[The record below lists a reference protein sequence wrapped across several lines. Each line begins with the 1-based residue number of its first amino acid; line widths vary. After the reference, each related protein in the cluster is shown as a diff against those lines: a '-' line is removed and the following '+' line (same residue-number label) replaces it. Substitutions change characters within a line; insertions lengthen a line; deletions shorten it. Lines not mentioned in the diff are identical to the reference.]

1 MRPQVLAN
9 RRLHQILLSGVVGL
23 SFFFAIQKP
32 ALAQDDDTRSGLV
45 AELSDGQSTVTR
57 VDTRLSVD
65 SSWQPVDVRL
75 SDIREIRWSGTLLAR
90 VAGVHTFHAQLNGNC
105 SIRIDNQ
112 VVLDTKAEDAFVSG
126 TPIDLTGGD
135 HEIEVRFRSPA
146 GHAKSRPRLAVFWSS
161 PSFTLEPISSDA
173 LSHIPGGEPVAS
185 ADASKNEHAGK
196 IVDAHQFGYGRSIVD
211 SLRCGACHSGLAEAP
226 TLGAPDLTVA
236 LRFVDDEHLARR
248 LLESEQQSGMPHF
261 SLTSGQAADV
271 IAFLRTEVKVD
282 AKSDALTK
290 AASEKKLKEGD
301 LDTGSKLLSTMGCA
315 ACHRL
320 PGPELQ
326 LSAEAEFQL
335 KQTPDLRT
343 VGERRSP
350 DWITTWLT
358 RPEVLNPVHR
368 MPRFELSD
376 DEVRQIVVT
385 LSKAKSNESDE
396 SAAQATAIPKATLA
410 TGDAERGRK
419 WIQEARCASC
429 HTIPG
434 ISREGTDS
442 QRVARPVKKDR
453 LLSSANC
460 LQTIVEEAESPAGPE
475 IGPNELKASTTLQP
489 LFRVTPQDRDAAV
502 AWITSLPESISQGAS
517 ISPDLLMSRS
527 GCLQCHDRDA
537 SRGVSTLASQVEST
551 RDDLRGQSQALIPP
565 SLTAVGDRLKDEVLL
580 EAVTGS
586 ARTRRLPWLLVR
598 MPRFRFTPEEA
609 ENLAEHLIQ
618 MDRIPDSADAV
629 RSELF
634 RHFDPNTPSPASPEE
649 LLSGNQLAGAAGFN
663 CLACHKAGAFE
674 PRNVAMG
681 TRGSDITQMGQRL
694 RSRYFLRWMQ
704 NPIRVLPGV
713 EMPAIRRA
721 APGIAG
727 GSLPAQIAV
736 LWKALS
742 DKRFTPPTVT
752 SRYEQI
758 VTVAPTDRPRVIRD
772 VFTLSNDRAP
782 GSIPRAFAVGFPNG
796 HSLLLDLDTMSI
808 QQWTFGEFARQR
820 TEGKSW
826 FWDMA
831 GVQLMDPPKETPW
844 CQLHVEGQL
853 DRILDPLKDQRRSA
867 ELLDWKVESTSVL
880 LRVRFYFGPESKRV
894 PEGPHDSVT
903 EWNDP
908 DAQRFS
914 TTLLLKISTKDEVD
928 RSGLEIIATVQE
940 LPDECHLSISG
951 WASADFHREIPARAV
966 LEPAAKLLGRDDSV
980 SLSLMTSRL
989 PYAVPVDSTPTL
1001 LSSAETLSVLPGFV
1015 ATRQPLPASI
1025 MPTAIAVRKDGSVA
1039 FTSLRGHVW
1048 IATDSNNDGLL
1059 DHATR
1064 FAEGLAAPYGIV
1076 ADEDSIIVSHKPEV
1090 VRLRDTDLDGKADDF
1105 HVVASGWGYSDDY
1118 HDWTSGLVRS
1128 RSGSLYAGL
1137 GSDYSQNQ
1145 RPKDNDRWRGTVLK
1159 IDGDGSIQP
1168 VAYSLRFPMGL
1179 AFDRDQ
1185 QLFVT
1190 DNQGVQN
1197 TFNELNMVIPGK
1209 HYGVPSR
1216 HERPISS
1223 EPETPALMVPH
1234 PWTRSV
1240 NAIAFFPDDYPV
1252 PQLRGHGVG
1261 CEYDTR
1267 CLIRFTTQDVDGVVQ
1282 GACYRL
1288 SRVSEKGGGENFV
1301 GPISCTFGR
1310 DGSLWIGSIWDSGW
1324 QGGSNTGCLERIRPA
1339 GDMPNGI
1346 REVKTTSDGFEV
1358 SFFQPVQITEST
1370 KPENWSLQGY
1380 TRTWQGSYATPDSDR
1395 HALKIRSIQQKAPD
1409 TLVLQTSELKAGYVY
1424 EISVNESLD
1433 ASRIMWP
1440 AEAHYTMKKV
1450 PK

>member
-1 MRPQVLAN
+1 MRPHVLAN
-9 RRLHQILLSGVVGL
+9 RRLRRILLFGIVEL
-23 SFFFAIQKP
+23 SLFFAVQRP
-32 ALAQDDDTRSGLV
+32 TLAQDDEARSGLI

-57 VDTRLSVD
+57 VDTRLVVD
-65 SSWQPVDVRL
+65 SSRQPVDVRL
-75 SDIREIRWSGTLLAR
+75 SEVREIRWSGTLLAR
-90 VAGVHTFHAQLNGNC
+90 VAGVHTFHAQLNGSC

-112 VVLDTKAEDAFVSG
+112 VVFDTNAEDAFVSG

-135 HEIEVRFRSPA
+135 HEIEIRFRSPA
-146 GHAKSRPRLAVFWSS
+146 DGAKSRPRFAVFWSS
-161 PSFTLEPISSDA
+161 PSFTLEPIPSDA
-173 LSHIPGGEPVAS
+173 LSHIPGGEPDTS
-185 ADASKNEHAGK
+185 SDGSKNEHAVK
-196 IVDAHQFGYGRSIVD
+196 TSDAHQLEFGRSIVD
-211 SLRCGACHSGLAEAP
+211 SLRCGACHTGLAEAP
-226 TLGAPDLTVA
+226 TLAAPDLTLA
-236 LRFVDDEHLARR
+236 LRFTDDQHLARW
-248 LLESEQQSGMPHF
+248 LLDPDRQSGMPHF
-261 SLTSGQAADV
+261 PLTADQAADV

-282 AKSDALTK
+282 AKPDTLTK

-301 LDTGSKLLSTMGCA
+301 LDGGSKLLSTMGCA

-326 LSAEAEFQL
+326 LSAETEFQL

-343 VGERRSP
+343 VGERRSS

-358 RPEVLNPVHR
+358 RPEVLNPAHR

-376 DEVRQIVVT
+376 DEVRQLVVA
-385 LSKAKSNESDE
+385 LSKAKSNEPDE
-396 SAAQATAIPKATLA
+396 SATPATEVPKAILA
-410 TGDAERGRK
+410 RGDADRGRK
-419 WIQEARCASC
+419 WIQEARCSSC
-429 HTIPG
+429 HMIPG
-434 ISREGTDS
+434 ISPENTDS
-442 QRVARPVKKDR
+442 QRVARPVNKDS
-453 LLSSANC
+453 LLSSASC
-460 LQTIVEEAESPAGPE
+460 LQSIVDAEEGSAGPND
-475 IGPNELKASTTLQP
+475 GFNERQASGKLQP
-489 LFRVTPQDRDAAV
+489 LFRVTPHDRDAAV
-502 AWITSLPESISQGAS
+502 AWVASLPNDLTKGTG
-517 ISPDLLMSRS
+517 ISPELLMSRS
-527 GCLQCHDRDA
+527 GCLQCHDRDV
-537 SRGVSTLASQVEST
+537 SRGVSVIASQIEST

-580 EAVTGS
+580 EAVTG
-586 ARTRRLPWLLVR
+586 ATKTRRLPWLHVR

-609 ENLAEHLIQ
+609 ESLTQHLIQ

-634 RHFDPNTPSPASPEE
+634 RHFDPKTPSPSSPEE

-681 TRGSDITQMGQRL
+681 TRGSDIMQMGQRL

-721 APGIAG
+721 VPGIAG
-727 GSLPAQIAV
+727 ESLPAQIAV

-742 DKRFTPPTVT
+742 DKRFTPPTVA

-772 VFTLSNDRAP
+772 VFTLSNDRAA

-831 GVQLMDPPKETPW
+831 GVQLMDPAKETAW
-844 CQLHVEGQL
+844 CQLHVDGQPDGVL
-853 DRILDPLKDQRRSA
+853 NPLKDQRRSA

-880 LRVRFYFGPESKRV
+880 LRVRFHFGPESKRV
-894 PEGPHDSVT
+894 SEGPHDVVT

-908 DAQRFS
+908 DVKRFAA
-914 TTLLLKISTKDEVD
+914 TVMLKISPAEAPGQ
-928 RSGLEIIATVQE
+928 SGLQLNASVQE
-940 LPDECHLSISG
+940 LSEGCRLAIPG
-951 WASADFHREIPARAV
+951 WTSAEFHREIPARAV
-966 LEPAAKLLGRDDSV
+966 LEPAAKLLARGDSV
-980 SLSLMTSRL
+980 SLTLTTSQL
-989 PYAVPVDSTPTL
+989 SHAVPVDLTPTL
-1001 LSSAETLSVLPGFV
+1001 LSSAETLSVLPGFA

-1076 ADEDSIIVSHKPEV
+1076 ADEDSVIVSHKPEV
-1090 VRLRDTDLDGKADDF
+1090 VRLRDTDSDGKADAF
-1105 HVVASGWGYSDDY
+1105 HVIASGWGYSDDY
-1118 HDWTSGLVRS
+1118 HDWTSGLVKS

-1179 AFDRDQ
+1179 AFDRDEH
-1185 QLFVT
+1185 LFVT

-1197 TFNELNMVIPGK
+1197 TFNEINMVIPGK

-1216 HERPISS
+1216 HERSISA

-1240 NAIAFFPDDYPV
+1240 NAIAFFPNDYPV
-1252 PQLRGHGVG
+1252 PQFRGHGVG

-1267 CLIRFTTQDVDGVVQ
+1267 CLIRFTTQDVDGVIQ

-1301 GPISCTFGR
+1301 GPIACTFGN
-1310 DGSLWIGSIWDSGW
+1310 DGSLWVGSIWDSGW

-1339 GDMPNGI
+1339 DDMLNGI
-1346 REVKTTSDGFEV
+1346 REVKATSDGFEV
-1358 SFFQPVQITEST
+1358 SFFKPVQMTEST

-1380 TRTWQGSYATPDSDR
+1380 TRAWQGSYATPDSDR
-1395 HALKIRSIQQKAPD
+1395 HALKISSIQQKAPE

-1424 EISVNESLD
+1424 EISVSETVD
-1433 ASRIMWP
+1433 ANRTMWP
-1440 AEAHYTMKKV
+1440 AEAHYTMKTV